1 MQGLSVPSNYQPLLT
16 RKDVAAI
23 LGVTVRTVS
32 TLISTKQLPVIRLRR
47 AVRIQPLTL
56 KRFIRTREKQSIAP
70 NKEVAR

>member
-1 MQGLSVPSNYQPLLT
+1 MQNACPPPLLT
-16 RKDVAAI
+16 KSEVAAI
-23 LGVTVRTVS
+23 LGVTVRTVT

-70 NKEVAR
+70 NKEEAL